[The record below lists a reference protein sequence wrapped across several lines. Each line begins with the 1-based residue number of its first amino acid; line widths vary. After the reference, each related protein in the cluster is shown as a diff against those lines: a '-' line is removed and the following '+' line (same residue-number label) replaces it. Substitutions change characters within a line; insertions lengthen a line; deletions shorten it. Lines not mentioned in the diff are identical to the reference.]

1 MTLEK
6 FSGIF
11 PALLTPFDKNDNV
24 NVNALGQLI
33 DLNLKK
39 GVNGFYVNGS
49 TAEVFLLD
57 DEERKLIYRTCAERA
72 GGKATLIAHI
82 GAISTKKAIEMAK
95 YAKEC
100 GYDAIS
106 AVAPF
111 YYKFNFDQI
120 KKHYFDIVD
129 AVDLPMVVY
138 NFPNFSGVNLT
149 VGQVSEFL
157 NDERFIGIKHTSND
171 YFALSTFKSAFPN
184 KVIYNGFDEMFL
196 SGLAMGADGGIG
208 STYNFM
214 AEKFIK
220 IRELFGEG
228 KNEEALAVQKVAN
241 EIITVLCKVGVM
253 EGEKEVLCQMG
264 LDFGHSRAPYSVLT
278 EEQKKLVADKIMPL
292 L

>member
-1 MTLEK
+1 MILEK
-6 FSGIF
+6 FGGIF
-11 PALLTPFDKNDNV
+11 PALLTPFDKDDNV
-24 NVNALGQLI
+24 NVKALGELI
-33 DLNLKK
+33 DLNLNK
-39 GVNGFYVNGS
+39 GVDGFYVNGS

-129 AVDLPMVVY
+129 AVDLPMIVY
-138 NFPNFSGVNLT
+138 NFPNFSGVNLS

-157 NDERFIGIKHTSND
+157 TDKRFIGIKHTSND
-171 YFALSTFKSAFPN
+171 YFALSSFKSAFPD

-196 SGLAMGADGGIG
+196 SGLSMGADGGIG

-214 AEKFIK
+214 AEKFIE
-220 IRELFGEG
+220 IRKLFNEG
-228 KNEEALAVQKVAN
+228 KNEEALKIQRAAN
-241 EIITVLCKVGVM
+241 NIITALCQIGVM

-278 EEQKKLVADKIMPL
+278 AEQKRVVAEKIMPL